1 MSSDCVFRAG
11 EFNIFFVI
19 EDPDGLR
26 IEVVADE
33 SD

>member
-1 MSSDCVFRAG
+1 MSSDGVFRAG

-26 IEVVADE
+26 IGVVADE

>member
-1 MSSDCVFRAG
+1 MSSDGVFRAG
-11 EFNIFFVI
+11 KINIFFVI
-19 EDPDGLR
+19 EDPDGPQ

>member
-1 MSSDCVFRAG
+1 MSSDGVFRAG
-11 EFNIFFVI
+11 EINISFVI